1 MFPSIA
7 LATSFLIATPPA
19 LATHAAPTATG
30 PSIGAPMEPRDDA
43 DDAIKAAGEDVEKL
57 LELAR
62 TWRAG
67 RKQVE
72 AKRALERVLEIDP
85 ENEEAHKGLRH
96 RHYDGKWF
104 KSYAA
109 LAEYRRNEAKRKAD
123 AGLAR
128 HGDQWVPIA
137 DLPFVRMGWTKTP
150 DGEWISPRRV
160 ADATLEEESL
170 AEGRQLRHEDSCWV
184 HPDDFDNW
192 RQGLW
197 LCGEEWLDLE
207 KANEYHSKIGT
218 WWRART
224 ERFDV
229 LSTVNLATLL
239 EVRGQVDFAYGHLH
253 RIYGLRPE
261 WRPEVVVLN
270 SLEQYNTFAAG
281 SQGASGIP
289 VESSG
294 FSSMHYAFFADT
306 WADLSVNP
314 PQYQGTGVAYW
325 DAADEQMKHFGPP
338 AVRHAA
344 GLAYVEAI
352 DPSWMTISEAMA
364 SSSPFDLGA
373 FWAEKR
379 IPRWL
384 RRGGATY
391 AERYFR
397 DDEAEDPWRMRAWS
411 LSSLKNQGS
420 LDSVED
426 ILAHQLTLED
436 IEGSVKLINEAGL
449 LVSFM
454 LDGECEPVTKAH
466 EAFKTA
472 LAEGGDV
479 AKAVEELE
487 KALEKNEKALKKYA
501 GF

>member
-1 MFPSIA
+1 M
-7 LATSFLIATPPA
+7 
-19 LATHAAPTATG
+19 
-30 PSIGAPMEPRDDA
+30 
-43 DDAIKAAGEDVEKL
+43 
-57 LELAR
+57 
-62 TWRAG
+62 
-67 RKQVE
+67 
-72 AKRALERVLEIDP
+72 
-85 ENEEAHKGLRH
+85 
-96 RHYDGKWF
+96 
-104 KSYAA
+104 
-109 LAEYRRNEAKRKAD
+109 
-123 AGLAR
+123 
-128 HGDQWVPIA
+128 
-137 DLPFVRMGWTKTP
+137 
-150 DGEWISPRRV
+150 
-160 ADATLEEESL
+160 
-170 AEGRQLRHEDSCWV
+170 
-184 HPDDFDNW
+184 
-192 RQGLW
+192 
-197 LCGEEWLDLE
+197 
-207 KANEYHSKIGT
+207 
-218 WWRART
+218 
-224 ERFDV
+224 
-229 LSTVNLATLL
+229 
-239 EVRGQVDFAYGHLH
+239 
-253 RIYGLRPE
+253 
-261 WRPEVVVLN
+261 LN

-344 GLAYVEAI
+344 GLAYVNT
-352 DPSWMTISEAMA
+352 DPALRA
-364 SSSPFDLGA
+364 HALGA